1 MSQAD
6 DNYPPAVPAPAP
18 LQPPPMLQPQLSPPP
33 SYIGATGP
41 SLYPYPAQ
49 PPVQVNLYAPALP
62 TKSPGLAA
70 VLAGLFGCLGMLY
83 ATVPGAFI
91 MFGIN
96 ALLLIIGFFTLGIAW
111 FLWLFTWIGG
121 MVWAYMAA
129 DQHNKKLMPTAY
141 PAQYPPTAPY

>member
-6 DNYPPAVPAPAP
+6 DNYLPAVPPP
-18 LQPPPMLQPQLSPPP
+18 IQSQQPPPILQPNLSPPP
-33 SYIGATGP
+33 GYFGATGP
-41 SLYPYPAQ
+41 QPYLYPAPPA
-49 PPVQVNLYAPALP
+49 VQVNMYAPAAP
-62 TKSPGLAA
+62 TKNPGLAA
-70 VLAGLFGCLGMLY
+70 LLAGLFGCLGMLY

-96 ALLLIIGFFTLGIAW
+96 ALLLIIGFFTLGLTW

-129 DQHNKKLMPTAY
+129 DAHNKRLMP
-141 PAQYPPTAPY
+141 PPYPPTAPY